1 MARQGK
7 DVHVSF
13 SPLTPARVIGHVVL
27 VRSHFSGYRVN
38 QYLSFESFFISL
50 FCILCTWSERN
61 ADSDL
66 PIAAEVPSSCLVK
79 SGMRV
84 TSGCASLGHIQI
96 GRPNLA

>member
-27 VRSHFSGYRVN
+27 GRSHFSGYRVN

-66 PIAAEVPSSCLVK
+66 PIAAEVPSSCLVNQACGLLPGARH
-79 SGMRV
+79 SG
-84 TSGCASLGHIQI
+84 TFK
-96 GRPNLA
+96 